1 MYHHQILYKRVFDK
15 IKLAKS
21 TGTVTKVSLLQQ
33 RICFAR
39 GNTLKIC
46 PPLYHVGLYAED
58 LNAYQIFEHGP
69 VAYDG
74 LRDFDEQNT
83 ILIYLPPIDKTI
95 DQLQIHS
102 NTLDTRYFL
111 GVRDCRHY
119 VEDMLVYM
127 YDL

>member
-15 IKLAKS
+15 IKVAKS
-21 TGTVTKVSLLQQ
+21 TGTATKVSLLQQ

-39 GNTLKIC
+39 DALKIC

-58 LNAYQIFEHGP
+58 QRAYQIFEHGP
-69 VAYDG
+69 VAYDE

-83 ILIYLPPIDKTI
+83 ILIHLPPIDKTI
-95 DQLQIHS
+95 DQLQDHS
-102 NTLDTRYFL
+102 KTLDTRYFVGL
-111 GVRDCRHY
+111 RDCRHY